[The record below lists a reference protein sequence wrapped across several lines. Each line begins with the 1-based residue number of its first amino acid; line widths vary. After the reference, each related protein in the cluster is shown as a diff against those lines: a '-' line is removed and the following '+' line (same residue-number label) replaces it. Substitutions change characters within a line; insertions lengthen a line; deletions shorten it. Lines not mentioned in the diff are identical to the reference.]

1 METLS
6 KHKTLSTLAVA
17 LCLKQASS
25 SATFKLT
32 GFSEGA
38 AGSFEE
44 RLDALQSWK
53 HCRSTK
59 HCQHCPCLKQ
69 ASSSATFKLTVAAG
83 FFCVQKL
90 DIGALQAC
98 SDLILA
104 VGAVLARS

>member
-6 KHKTLSTLAVA
+6 KHKTLLTLVA
-17 LCLKQASS
+17 A
-25 SATFKLT
+25 
-32 GFSEGA
+32 
-38 AGSFEE
+38 
-44 RLDALQSWK
+44 
-53 HCRSTK
+53 
-59 HCQHCPCLKQ
+59 PCLKQ